1 MKKQIKKS
9 LSLFLAVI
17 MLLSCWVWIAP
28 EKADAASPSQ
38 YYVKFTVRLTDNWSN
53 SVENSKV
60 TINYI
65 SDNATGSTGSY
76 AENPGGTKDGF
87 WNKTEGQTYT
97 VLEGYIDGFPT
108 SVVQYAK
115 TSTLRTMAYDQ
126 ATLYI
131 GTNENNCTTV
141 LASGGSFSVGSRG
154 NKTTTV
160 LTIASSKYPTFT
172 YPTAPARVTGVLNKL
187 PGNTATTMTT
197 EVTGGKDN
205 YTADWTDSSKIP
217 DSGFTYQISRTENS
231 INTTGLSGKISVNGK
246 GKTATIKAYPSLQT
260 LFPGQSKITLY
271 LATTRSGNTVYS
283 EIQLDCPT
291 YTLTFDGNGG
301 TLNTEEVMNAQSVE
315 YYCGQDITAFP
326 KSGSKTG
333 MTLIGFVAGGDVPGD
348 ITDLNIDYGNYMSYE
363 KYLFPAAGIKTQSVD
378 KDTTYYAVWAAQ
390 EINVT
395 FKTQD
400 GQTIAKIP
408 SRYLGELTANNLYK
422 GLDSL
427 NAAIKEA
434 CKNPSVQFNGNDPVY
449 KVQGTEYAFTGWKI
463 ESAKDLDGNSVSDLI
478 GGKISAGTD
487 GLKLKGDTVFVA
499 QYSPISN
506 KKYSVTF
513 YDENGTAVSTKNDY
527 NFRDNVIAADDQTKA
542 ADPQYSYEFL
552 GWATKAGTSGA
563 KRYILGE
570 DGLTI
575 EDTANKVPAGVSI
588 NYIDKDT
595 QDWKVRGDAE
605 YVPVFKATV
614 RSYTVTYNYYLND
627 EIPASETATFKYGDI
642 ITFPEVQDNYTFDGK
657 RYTKTGWSIGNDV
670 VCIGDLSVDATY
682 DSGVTA
688 VYTIEFYDRLGNLI
702 AIDGN
707 ADNTYN
713 HRASLA
719 APDVAQNDKDDN
731 FVYTFIGW
739 SPKVPAQA
747 LADGKYYAQYER
759 KAKVNVHFMN
769 EGIEI
774 ADACITDAIEGD
786 KITFSGTAPTKEAD
800 KIGTYTFK
808 GWTLNGN
815 PIDLTAFT
823 IPGDSGRDIYLEAEY
838 EVVKTPYT
846 VTFNYKNE
854 NGEDVADK
862 ATYYYGD
869 DVTVPA
875 DLPRYQDNTYAYTFA
890 GWDKAVTAKCVGDA
904 EYTAL
909 YSKDYVYYTV
919 TWYNENGSVYKTQKY
934 TYNQRI
940 NAPASP
946 AAITTTPSDEN
957 HEIVFDAWLV
967 MGEDGSTDGTVYVR
981 GDRITANAAYKASYK
996 EVGKTVTVNF
1006 FDENNAPIGSAKI
1019 PYGSPFADALAG
1031 VEQPVKAA
1039 TDDVHYTFGGWK
1051 VMATGDIISN
1061 TALVTADILDVKAS
1075 FAEAAHSY
1083 ALDMDTIQKYP
1094 TCMEEGYGTWECS
1107 CGKHYDAAI
1116 PAIPDD
1122 SKPDGT
1128 IYIDGNRW
1136 TVNQFDGTVGS
1147 IDYDEI
1153 VYAGP
1158 NSNLVAVLKDTGT
1171 WSKPFNLDSSIT
1183 SRIDTIEVAIANG
1196 KDDNY
1201 ENLTYSTW
1209 FDYAT
1214 RLAELTEEIKV
1225 SGSLDDDEAAALAKA
1240 EMESTYEANLAT
1252 SLSRLGLTD
1261 GEQYV
1266 AYFRITDRKG
1276 NVSYASTGTILY
1288 DATAPEVSL
1297 TSKNGSIRNQFCM
1310 DATITASDNNAIKS
1324 VTLNGKEITLDK
1336 NGEYAVKESGL
1347 YNVVVTDIAGNV
1359 TAKSFEIRNGHI
1371 TRTYTTAAT
1380 CEAVGSVKAICTI
1393 CGKTVSET
1401 TIPALGHDMTDVT
1414 VIPATCT
1421 SNEIKVTKCKNGC
1434 GKTETEVTPDSMLPH
1449 SYPEDA
1455 DGNAEWIVDIAATCV
1470 STGSKHRSC
1479 TVCGTRE
1486 TVEIAIDENAHK
1498 YYRPYIG
1505 QEPTCTESG
1514 WYYRDCK
1521 YDTTADKTHTDKTYQ
1536 EIPATG
1542 HTAGEWI
1549 VTTEP
1554 TCTEAGE
1561 KKQYCS
1567 VCDAELD
1574 KGTVAA
1580 LGHRYKWVEYV
1591 APTAEEGGYNLY
1603 RCTVCD
1609 EEYKDY
1615 DGTAAAEKYT
1625 VTFLGENGDQ
1635 IAAIEDYEGSIITAA
1650 DITIPEKAA
1659 DVKNTYTFS
1668 HWETADGT
1676 VVNMP
1681 ITIDGDLTVKA
1692 VYKATPINYT
1702 VTYYEKDGT
1711 TQYMKVGYLNYDQ
1724 KVALRLEGPAKSETN
1739 TESYEF
1745 IGWEDKATGTQYL
1758 ITTDADGN
1766 KVAPVFT
1773 VNGDAS
1779 FKAVY
1784 KSTTK
1789 TYTVVFAYNA
1799 QNVLATVKVTAGT
1812 SVAYPADAATP
1823 TKACDGKY
1831 HYTFKGWDKALTSV
1845 ESNIFTTP
1853 VFDKEAHC
1861 DFTTTQKTPATCTE
1875 DEVLIKACGKCDYK
1889 TEIKGAAALG
1899 HDWDT
1904 VVKTN
1909 EETGE
1914 RYIECKRCDAT
1925 KPDDTTFTIQFLN
1938 YDDSVISTVAFEYHY
1953 GDTIKASD
1961 VPTAKRA
1968 EDDAYTYTFSHWTLN
1983 GEKVDDIT
1991 KVQVTGRLV
2000 FKAEFKAVAKAYNVI
2015 FRYDGGELIEVH
2027 PNTAA
2032 GTSVTFGGNA
2042 DDIKV
2047 PAYEANYHYVF
2058 SGWKVNSTVYGIK
2071 DAIPVV
2077 DSEVQAIAVF
2087 NREAHTYTTSVT
2099 PATCTKGE
2107 GTTHTCVCGFSYTE
2121 ETSAPLGHKWVSTG
2135 VIKLPTEKEE
2145 GSEGFVCTV
2154 CGETK
2159 TESIPMLQ
2167 AYYLTVN
2174 VKDTDGKAVSGAL
2187 VSVYDPDKTGDEAF
2201 VIEGYTDG
2209 NGTVVLRV
2217 PEAKKYT
2224 VLITYDGKTTTGD
2237 ATANEDG
2244 TSSSNLPQINVHK
2257 CSCACHGDGLWS
2269 SIFRFFHKLIKMLT
2283 GEFKCCDDPDPRY

>member
-28 EKADAASPSQ
+28 EKAEAALD
-38 YYVKFTVRLTDNWSN
+38 K
-53 SVENSKV
+53 
-60 TINYI
+60 
-65 SDNATGSTGSY
+65 
-76 AENPGGTKDGF
+76 
-87 WNKTEGQTYT
+87 YT
-97 VLEGYIDGFPT
+97 VTAEITFSNQREEGEIHMYTTYKDKNGTGTEKTDDYEFAGNCTKVNSYTVERAVSGFPT
-108 SVVQYAK
+108 KVSFKVKA
-115 TSTLRTMAYDQ
+115 TSGDIIEGKVTNIKINGKLVNNTSESFKKGGWFNGGWGDEKVFLPSECPTLWTYPK
-126 ATLYI
+126 
-131 GTNENNCTTV
+131 
-141 LASGGSFSVGSRG
+141 LASI
-154 NKTTTV
+154 K
-160 LTIASSKYPTFT
+160 
-172 YPTAPARVTGVLNKL
+172 APAAFEMSLGKLPSGANVTKTATVTGVADDY
-187 PGNTATTMTT
+187 GVAWTAAMPASGYSYSIVETDDGTDKAVSNNY
-197 EVTGGKDN
+197 VT
-205 YTADWTDSSKIP
+205 A
-217 DSGFTYQISRTENS
+217 
-231 INTTGLSGKISVNGK
+231 NGS
-246 GKTATIKAYPSLQT
+246 GKTATVTAKPAAQKMAKEGSWDSETVYLK
-260 LFPGQSKITLY
+260 SKYGSSVVYTPITL
-271 LATTRSGNTVYS
+271 RN
-283 EIQLDCPT
+283 PT

-301 TLNTEEVMNAQSVE
+301 TLNSEEVTNAQSVE
-315 YYCGQDITAFP
+315 YYYGQDITAFP
-326 KSGSKTG
+326 TSGSKAG
-333 MTLIGFVAGGDVPGD
+333 MTLIGFVADASTGSIPPADN
-348 ITDLNIDYGNYMSYE
+348 TDLTINYNNYVFDYNKILMPG
-363 KYLFPAAGIKTQSVD
+363 AGVTTQTVD
-378 KDTTYYAVWAAQ
+378 ADTTYYAVWAAQ

-400 GQTIAKIP
+400 GQTIATIP
-408 SRYLGELTANNLYK
+408 SRYLGELTANNLYG

-427 NAAIKEA
+427 NAAIKAA
-434 CKNPSVQFNGNDPVY
+434 CTNSSVQFNGNDPVY

-506 KKYSVTF
+506 KKYTVTF
-513 YDENGTAVSTKNDY
+513 YNENGTAISTKDDY
-527 NFRDNVIAADDQTKA
+527 KFRDNVIAADDQTKA
-542 ADPQYSYEFL
+542 PDAQYSYEFL
-552 GWATKAGTSGA
+552 GWASKAGANGA

-627 EIPASETATFKYGDI
+627 KVPASETATFKYGDI
-642 ITFPEVQDNYTFDGK
+642 ITFPEVQDNYTFDGI
-657 RYTKTGWSIGNDV
+657 RYTKTGWSIGSDV
-670 VCIGDLSVDATY
+670 VCTGDLSVDATY
-682 DSGVTA
+682 DSGKAA

-713 HRASLA
+713 HKATLT
-719 APDVAQNDKDDN
+719 APDVVQNDADDN
-731 FVYTFIGW
+731 FVYTFTGW
-739 SPKVPAQA
+739 SPAVPAQA
-747 LADGKYYAQYER
+747 LADGKYYAKYDS

-769 EGIEI
+769 EGAEI

-786 KITFSGTAPTKEAD
+786 KITFSGTTPTKEAD

-823 IPGDSGRDIYLEAEY
+823 VPGDSGRDIYLEAEY
-838 EVVKTPYT
+838 EVEKTPYT
-846 VTFNYKNE
+846 VTFNYKDA
-854 NGEDVADK
+854 NGEDVA
-862 ATYYYGD
+862 ATTTYYYGD

-875 DLPRYQDNTYAYTFA
+875 GLPKYQDNTYAYTFA
-890 GWDKAVTAKCVGDA
+890 GWDKAVAAKCVGDA

-1006 FDENNAPIGSAKI
+1006 YAENGTDLIGSAKI
-1019 PYGSPFADALAG
+1019 PYGTSFADALAG

-1051 VMATGDIISN
+1051 IMATGDIISN
-1061 TALVTADILDVKAS
+1061 DALVIADVLNVRAS

-1116 PAIPDD
+1116 PTIPDD

-1128 IYIDGNRW
+1128 IYIDGSSW

-1225 SGSLDDDEAAALAKA
+1225 SGSLDDDEAASLAKA

-1252 SLSRLGLTD
+1252 SLSRLSLTD
-1261 GEQYV
+1261 GERYV
-1266 AYFRITDRKG
+1266 AYFKITDRKG
-1276 NVSYASTGTILY
+1276 NESYASTGTILY

-1297 TSKNGSIRNQFCM
+1297 TSENGNIRNQFCK
-1310 DATITASDNNAIKS
+1310 DATITALDNNYIKS
-1324 VTLNGKEITLDK
+1324 VTLNGKEITLDE
-1336 NGEYAVKESGL
+1336 NGKYAVTESGL

-1380 CEAVGSVKAICTI
+1380 CEAAGSEKEICTI
-1393 CGKTVSET
+1393 CGKTVSEK
-1401 TIPALGHDMTDVT
+1401 TIPALGHNMTDVT

-1421 SNEIKVTKCKNGC
+1421 SNEITVTKCKNGC
-1434 GKTETEVTPDSMLPH
+1434 GRTETAETSDSMLPH
-1449 SYPEDA
+1449 SYPKDDE
-1455 DGNAEWIVDIAATCV
+1455 GNEEWIVDIAATCV
-1470 STGSKHRSC
+1470 SEGSKHRSC

-1486 TVEIAIDENAHK
+1486 MAVIEIDENAHK

-1536 EIPATG
+1536 VIPATG
-1542 HTAGEWI
+1542 HTAGEWV

-1554 TCTEAGE
+1554 TCTAAGE
-1561 KKQYCS
+1561 KTQYCS
-1567 VCDAELD
+1567 VCDVEFAKE
-1574 KGTVAA
+1574 TVAA

-1591 APTAEEGGYNLY
+1591 APTADEGGYNLY
-1603 RCTVCD
+1603 RCTVCNK
-1609 EEYKDY
+1609 EYKDSG
-1615 DGTAAAEKYT
+1615 GTAAAKKYT

-1635 IAAIEDYEGSIITAA
+1635 IAAIEGYEGSIITAA

-1758 ITTDADGN
+1758 IKTDEDGN

-1773 VNGDAS
+1773 VKGDAS
-1779 FKAVY
+1779 FKPVY
-1784 KSTTK
+1784 KNTTK

-1875 DEVLIKACGKCDYK
+1875 AEVLIKACGKCDYK
-1889 TEIKGAAALG
+1889 TEIKGSAALG

-1925 KPDDTTFTIQFLN
+1925 KPDDTTFTIRFLN

-1968 EDDAYTYTFSHWTLN
+1968 DDDANTYTFSHWTLN

-1991 KVQVTGRLV
+1991 TVQVTGRLV

-2047 PAYEANYHYVF
+2047 PAYEATYHYVF

-2087 NREAHTYTTSVT
+2087 NREAHTYKTSVT

-2135 VIKLPTEKEE
+2135 VIKQPTEKEE
-2145 GSEGFVCTV
+2145 GAEGFVCTV